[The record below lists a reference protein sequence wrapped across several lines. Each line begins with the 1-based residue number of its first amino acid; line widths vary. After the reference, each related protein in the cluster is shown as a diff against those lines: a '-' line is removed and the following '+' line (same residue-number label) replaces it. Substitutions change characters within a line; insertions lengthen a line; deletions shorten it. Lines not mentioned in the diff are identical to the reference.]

1 LLFNEGEIVTVENST
16 CLFIKSIGSTSLHT
30 TLDVHIKH
38 LIQLL
43 LLQVQKKVDAL
54 DMGNQTYNN
63 SQ

>member
-1 LLFNEGEIVTVENST
+1 MLYEYWLHY
-16 CLFIKSIGSTSLHT
+16 LHT
-30 TLDVHIKH
+30 TLDVHIEH

-54 DMGNQTYNN
+54 DMGNQTYDN